1 MTENTFIISLAAVA
15 ATAILSTVG
24 YMINEQNL
32 LSKNI
37 SEAVAKGMDPMTV
50 RCAYAH
56 PQDAVCVSY
65 IASKR

>member
-1 MTENTFIISLAAVA
+1 MTENTFIISLAVVA
-15 ATAILSTVG
+15 ATAILSTTG

-50 RCAYAH
+50 RCAYTY
-56 PQDAVCVSY
+56 PQDAMCASY
-65 IASKR
+65 IASKP